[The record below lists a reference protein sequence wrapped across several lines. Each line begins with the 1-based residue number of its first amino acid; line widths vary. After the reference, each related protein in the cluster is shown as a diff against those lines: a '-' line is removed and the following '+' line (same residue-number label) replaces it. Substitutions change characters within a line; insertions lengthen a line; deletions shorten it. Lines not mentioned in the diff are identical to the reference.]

1 MNKVYK
7 MINRKLILK
16 FIFALGVWSFLL
28 LGLFKLH
35 ETHVIELETPSG
47 QFNGRLLL
55 QKDNR
60 YVEATSTTTDRFI
73 PADVLIDN
81 RQGMFNSF
89 FLFLKNKSLS
99 YLCTYLEIH

>member
-1 MNKVYK
+1 

-16 FIFALGVWSFLL
+16 FIFALGIWSFLL

-35 ETHVIELETPSG
+35 ETHVIELEQPAG
-47 QFNGRLLL
+47 QLNVRLLL

-60 YVEATSTTTDRFI
+60 YIDATSTTTDRII

-81 RQGMFNSF
+81 RQGMFNSLLF
-89 FLFLKNKSLS
+89 FKFNLTK
-99 YLCTYLEIH
+99 